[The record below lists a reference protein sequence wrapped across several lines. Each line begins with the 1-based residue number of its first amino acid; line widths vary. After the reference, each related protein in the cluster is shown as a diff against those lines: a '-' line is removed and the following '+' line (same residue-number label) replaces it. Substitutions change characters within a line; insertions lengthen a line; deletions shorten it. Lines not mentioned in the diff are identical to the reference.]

1 MIKVSLIVA
10 GALFLSAASLTQ
22 AEVISIADP
31 RYDVPNSSEGVIR
44 PVQGM
49 SMTTVEQQYG
59 QPDEKSPAV
68 GDPPITRWTYNGFV
82 VFFEHNLVIH
92 SVVPH

>member
-1 MIKVSLIVA
+1 MKHVKITLAI
-10 GALFLSAASLTQ
+10 LLLSATTFSL

-31 RYDVPNSSEGVIR
+31 RYDVANSSAGILR
-44 PVQGM
+44 PTQGM

-59 QPDEKSPAV
+59 VAMQTSSAV
-68 GDPPITRWTYNGFV
+68 GDPPITRWEYSGFV